1 MLVSYSFSVMRL
13 CLVSKGQK
21 GKKKETSYSNKE
33 GRFFVSKR
41 GFPCIEETPSSY
53 QRNTFFVLKGAF
65 L

>member
-33 GRFFVSKR
+33 GRFFASKR

-53 QRNTFFVLKGAF
+53 QRNAFFVLKGAF

>member
-1 MLVSYSFSVMRL
+1 MPVYYSFRVTRL

-41 GFPCIEETPSSY
+41 GFPCIEGTPSSY
-53 QRNTFFVLKGAF
+53 QRNAFFVLKGAF

>member
-41 GFPCIEETPSSY
+41 GFPCIEEMK
-53 QRNTFFVLKGAF
+53 RAF
-65 L
+65 R

>member
-33 GRFFVSKR
+33 GRFFVSKKR
-41 GFPCIEETPSSY
+41 PLCLLIIVSSY
-53 QRNTFFVLKGAF
+53 SADSSMRFKPFW
-65 L
+65 